1 MGSNVSD
8 VPVIG
13 LTTYSEVAGFGVWT
27 TPAAVLHRSY
37 VDIVGRAGGL
47 PVLLPP
53 VEAGHA
59 ELVSR
64 VDGLVLTGGADV
76 DPARYGQ
83 QAHSSVVSRPDR
95 DVSEFALLDAALERG
110 MPVLGVCRGMQV
122 LNVALGGSLTQHLPE
137 ATGNTAHQP
146 EPAVFGDT
154 KVRLEPGS
162 TVARILGGETACHCY
177 HHQAVDRLGEGLRA
191 VGWAADG
198 TVEAVERPDGPFV
211 LGVQWHPEQNLD
223 DLRLFAALV
232 TAARESKES
241 A

>member
-1 MGSNVSD
+1 M
-8 VPVIG
+8 
-13 LTTYSEVAGFGVWT
+13 TTYSEVTEFGVWR
-27 TPAAVLHRSY
+27 TPAAVLHRGY
-37 VDIVGRAGGL
+37 VDIVSRAGGL

-53 VEAGHA
+53 VESGHA
-59 ELVSR
+59 ELLSR

-83 QAHSSVVSRPDR
+83 DPHPSVVSRPER
-95 DVSEFALLDAALERG
+95 DASEFVLLDVALERG
-110 MPVLGVCRGMQV
+110 LPVLGVCRGMQV
-122 LNVALGGSLTQHLPE
+122 LNVALGGTLIQHLPE
-137 ATGNTAHQP
+137 ATGSTAHQP
-146 EPAVFGDT
+146 EPAIFGDS

-162 TVARILGGETACHCY
+162 AAERILGEQTACHCY
-177 HHQAVDRLGEGLRA
+177 HHQAIDRLGEGLRA

-223 DLRLFAALV
+223 DLRLFAAFV